1 MYGWRETEE
10 IVNTYAE
17 RYANERGI
25 TVDEWLSSH
34 EDAANTFMANA
45 IKDVKVTLERNQPC
59 FCGAGKKFKKC
70 HLKHK

>member
-1 MYGWRETEE
+1 
-10 IVNTYAE
+10 
-17 RYANERGI
+17 
-25 TVDEWLSSH
+25 
-34 EDAANTFMANA
+34 MANA